1 MILIFHGLSFLV
13 RYLLGERKRRKAIK
27 EYEKIQQIINEI
39 DFAKSC
45 AYINAEQ
52 NLAFDP
58 PVYRQRYGIIHDILL
73 NAKWRKDLK
82 KVVEFGC
89 AEFGLLIFLKSL
101 LGITEINFVDI
112 DEELLQENLYRV
124 RPFTL
129 EYLKRRSEPLTVNVW
144 AGSIT
149 DPDKRILDCDVVIG
163 IEIIEHL
170 YPDVLEAVPYTIFNC
185 IQPKLAIFTTPNA
198 DFNVLFPKFKGF
210 RHYDHK
216 FEWTREQFESWATN
230 ITDRFPQYFANFHG
244 IGQGPEGTESL
255 GCCSQMVVFIRKD
268 VVNPS
273 YVLPIVRCFCRGD
286 MESNDKSQDSSK
298 ISNYCP
304 SCCPPM
310 ISYGICTY
318 FSYAKHFEALK
329 TVSANT
335 TDRGNLIF
343 YKLLKTEEYPYT
355 KDDRT
360 SEQKIMDEIR
370 CKITNLG
377 YCYGN
382 FFKEEKLRSEIPL
395 NKLTCILD
403 GQFVTIEEV
412 QDILSRH
419 GYKLEECFINE
430 EDDEK
435 RLCVIYEPEMENLSS
450 SGKVSKKTFK
460 MDDKKRLKAL
470 NDSGLVKTI
479 PKAGSQHTT
488 RLTTDKVFESGTSMR
503 QSLMRKQ
510 IKAAIQS
517 DSKFE
522 PLFNKESMS
531 KEPNKPVSRPM
542 PDPNK
547 VNELDCLNNRN
558 HSRRFPM
565 TKTFFSQLMRTQF
578 KFSDRKIARKNVKG
592 KILSPTK
599 GQSNSTRKK
608 KKSLSDSEDDVFKDI
623 KSITNCL
630 LENTLNKLDIKESS
644 KLIVDHIDDPVVET
658 PQTSSRTI
666 SSANLETV
674 NAPLPSTSSNQEKN
688 TIKEIEMDTHKVS
701 TDKDG
706 YTSGS
711 DSSISLRDKAE
722 NKPGKVGLDATGCST
737 EALFDPNSQV
747 DLLEDFDMPPLL
759 HELESVRNISSGA
772 TPNTVVLIGVN
783 LLNDSE
789 SVFLDNE
796 NNHSPT

>member
-450 SGKVSKKTFK
+450 TSPNGGVFPEWLLQMLRTNFPLEGEVTHDGPDFYCQGDGLGVHPSIIAVDI
-460 MDDKKRLKAL
+460 DDNEDA
-470 NDSGLVKTI
+470 S
-479 PKAGSQHTT
+479 S
-488 RLTTDKVFESGTSMR
+488 ESSSGTNGS
-503 QSLMRKQ
+503 
-510 IKAAIQS
+510 AA
-517 DSKFE
+517 
-522 PLFNKESMS
+522 L
-531 KEPNKPVSRPM
+531 
-542 PDPNK
+542 
-547 VNELDCLNNRN
+547 
-558 HSRRFPM
+558 
-565 TKTFFSQLMRTQF
+565 
-578 KFSDRKIARKNVKG
+578 
-592 KILSPTK
+592 
-599 GQSNSTRKK
+599 
-608 KKSLSDSEDDVFKDI
+608 
-623 KSITNCL
+623 
-630 LENTLNKLDIKESS
+630 
-644 KLIVDHIDDPVVET
+644 VE
-658 PQTSSRTI
+658 
-666 SSANLETV
+666 V
-674 NAPLPSTSSNQEKN
+674 
-688 TIKEIEMDTHKVS
+688 
-701 TDKDG
+701 
-706 YTSGS
+706 
-711 DSSISLRDKAE
+711 
-722 NKPGKVGLDATGCST
+722 
-737 EALFDPNSQV
+737 
-747 DLLEDFDMPPLL
+747 
-759 HELESVRNISSGA
+759 
-772 TPNTVVLIGVN
+772 
-783 LLNDSE
+783 
-789 SVFLDNE
+789 DNE
-796 NNHSPT
+796 NTSHDTISLPDDNRLAVAEQYNSPQNAIPLHRAISTVENYPLSIHNEESEEYFDTTEDINPVPKTLI